1 MISIGTRKIIS
12 CRSCQRIGLCSAKQV
27 LLVAYLLACPS
38 KGLHWPTTTIA
49 DKLLHMCGPFC
60 VTRPGPSKTTSSNSH
75 CPCLNQ
81 FPIIRGH
88 FVLLTPMYIPAQCI
102 PLEMP
107 SPSDFRV
114 LVNNVTPMVYDLEP
128 RDRFKA
134 LCAAVVVAIAWL
146 VLLAVIVRY
155 AAIIKFQSSSLTVL
169 GKSQFQRQQ
178 LRFQLFYLR
187 IIMAHQ
193 GPGGPSAEITARSRK
208 RLEKLD
214 EVAPSQSLQDWRTT
228 KMTTCV
234 QDCIT
239 ASNKLT

>member
-1 MISIGTRKIIS
+1 LSVLPKTWVV
-12 CRSCQRIGLCSAKQV
+12 CSAKQV
-27 LLVAYLLACPS
+27 LLVAHLLASPS
-38 KGLHWPTTTIA
+38 GGLHWPTTT
-49 DKLLHMCGPFC
+49 DRRLNSTYVRSLC
-60 VTRPGPSKTTSSNSH
+60 VTRPRPSKTTSSNSH

-88 FVLLTPMYIPAQCI
+88 FVLLTPMHIPVQCI
-102 PLEMP
+102 LPEIP

-169 GKSQFQRQQ
+169 GKSQFRRQQ

-187 IIMAHQ
+187 IIMAHR
-193 GPGGPSAEITARSRK
+193 GSRGRK
-208 RLEKLD
+208 CRNHCKASEKIG
-214 EVAPSQSLQDWRTT
+214 ET
-228 KMTTCV
+228 
-234 QDCIT
+234 
-239 ASNKLT
+239 